1 VVEETIG
8 GMRLLQGFNAT
19 TYANARFGALTQQLR
34 TLNRSTTLRTDLAS
48 PTSEFLGSVVI
59 ALIIWYGGKMVFGN
73 DNALAAQGAPH
84 LAPHTFIT
92 YLVIFSQIMPPAKSV
107 ATIYNQIQRGMASV
121 QRIFDVLDTPSAII
135 NNPQI
140 LTQASNQALT
150 QTSNQIFEKN
160 ICFENVYFN
169 YNNPQQNV
177 LDNISFTLQKGKTLA
192 LVGASGSGKSTLI
205 DLLPRFIEPTQ
216 GKIKIDGIDLQA
228 HDLTQL
234 RNLFALVPQQSV
246 LFNDTIYNNIVFGLQ
261 NTTAEQV
268 HAAAQ
273 AAFAHSFIQQ
283 LPQQY
288 HTNVGES
295 GNKLS
300 GGQKQRICI
309 ARAILRNAPI
319 LILDEATSALDTQSE
334 QYIHQALNNYMQNRT
349 CIVVAHR
356 LSTIQ
361 AADHIIVM
369 QQGKIAEQ
377 GTHTQLMHHTNGLYR
392 QFVALQQV

>member
-1 VVEETIG
+1 
-8 GMRLLQGFNAT
+8 
-19 TYANARFGALTQQLR
+19 
-34 TLNRSTTLRTDLAS
+34 
-48 PTSEFLGSVVI
+48 
-59 ALIIWYGGKMVFGN
+59 
-73 DNALAAQGAPH
+73 
-84 LAPHTFIT
+84 
-92 YLVIFSQIMPPAKSV
+92 
-107 ATIYNQIQRGMASV
+107 MASV